1 MKKQLL
7 LLIYLLIS
15 LSTYSQ
21 LLPGT
26 LDVTGFPNVAQ
37 EMDDLVTEAGLNDG
51 ELGFESN
58 FDASLISFILD
69 SSSSPIFG
77 FTTTSSENCSENV
90 YRYKVFMHTSGA
102 PQNIKVEAKTT
113 FNSGI
118 RFPQTA
124 IYDGLP
130 TQPLGPRDLTTE
142 NGGNYILIP
151 NDGNAAIKVFEFIG
165 CREDIPIQF
174 RIEANSLAMAGISD
188 MTVHYTVVGSLN

>member
-1 MKKQLL
+1 MKKYMIFLV
-7 LLIYLLIS
+7 YYLIS
-15 LSTYSQ
+15 WTTFGQ

-26 LDVTGFPNVAQ
+26 LDVSGFPNVSQ
-37 EMDDLVTEAGLNDG
+37 DMSELVEEAGLDDG
-51 ELGFESN
+51 QIGFESN
-58 FDASLISFILD
+58 FDATLISFILD
-69 SSSSPIFG
+69 SSSSPILG